1 MEDERLTRTLS
12 VLGASEV
19 IGRETR
25 ALILEIQ
32 AGEGEGAHRSV
43 EIAGPR
49 VIVGAHASADVTI
62 ADPGVSALHCSLD
75 VVDGEVVLR
84 DLGSKNGTWVGRVQ
98 IREVL
103 LLPGTSFEIGG
114 TRISLVDTAEREVPV
129 SLSRSFGRLF
139 GRGEKMGKLIALLS
153 RLAAV
158 DVDVL
163 VRGETGT
170 GKELVARSLHEESP
184 RAGGPFVVLDCTG
197 LNPGVVE
204 GVLFGHKKGT
214 FTGAESDR
222 PGLLEQADGGTLF
235 IDEVGELPQDLQP
248 KLLRALENRQTCR
261 LGESTYRSFNA
272 KVVAATHRDLL
283 QMVNAGSF
291 REDLYFRLGR
301 EVMIP
306 PLRER
311 GGSNVVM
318 LADLFLDE
326 VREQRE
332 DGVALR
338 FDKGGYR
345 ELKSWAWPGNVREL
359 KSLVQYAAL
368 VSEEVVL
375 TAEELRRWRRP
386 SASTRG
392 GLTTRPLREA
402 RLDFEQR
409 YVTQLLE
416 ETGGNQSEAA
426 RRAGMNRGSFLDVL
440 KRTGLK

>member
-1 MEDERLTRTLS
+1 M
-12 VLGASEV
+12 
-19 IGRETR
+19 
-25 ALILEIQ
+25 
-32 AGEGEGAHRSV
+32 
-43 EIAGPR
+43 
-49 VIVGAHASADVTI
+49 
-62 ADPGVSALHCSLD
+62 
-75 VVDGEVVLR
+75 
-84 DLGSKNGTWVGRVQ
+84 NG
-98 IREVL
+98 
-103 LLPGTSFEIGG
+103 
-114 TRISLVDTAEREVPV
+114 
-129 SLSRSFGRLF
+129 
-139 GRGEKMGKLIALLS
+139 
-153 RLAAV
+153 
-158 DVDVL
+158 
-163 VRGETGT
+163 
-170 GKELVARSLHEESP
+170 
-184 RAGGPFVVLDCTG
+184 
-197 LNPGVVE
+197 
-204 GVLFGHKKGT
+204 
-214 FTGAESDR
+214 
-222 PGLLEQADGGTLF
+222 
-235 IDEVGELPQDLQP
+235 
-248 KLLRALENRQTCR
+248 
-261 LGESTYRSFNA
+261 Y
-272 KVVAATHRDLL
+272 VAATHRDLL
-283 QMVNAGSF
+283 QMVNAGAF

-368 VSEEVVL
+368 VSEEVIL

-386 SASTRG
+386 SASARG
-392 GLTTRPLREA
+392 GLTTRPLRDA
-402 RLDFEQR
+402 RLEFERR